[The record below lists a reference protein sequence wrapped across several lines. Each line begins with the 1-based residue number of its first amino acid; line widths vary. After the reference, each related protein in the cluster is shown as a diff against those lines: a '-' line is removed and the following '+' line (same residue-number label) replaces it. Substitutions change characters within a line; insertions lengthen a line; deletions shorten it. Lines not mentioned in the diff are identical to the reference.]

1 MKDGL
6 DIRVYCPDGNL
17 GNMRCVSIPNW
28 NGGVLYISRG
38 YWYDAMNGE
47 YRNHLSKSGVYIL
60 AGDDVSQDGSGR
72 KRIYIGQS
80 ENLRSRIEQHIEDPA
95 KEFFDHVVC
104 VIGHRNHLNS
114 AHFKW
119 VEASLVEEAKKAGK
133 CAVENRVIPNKPSV
147 STADKSTINRFLENA
162 HRVLPLVEMNLF
174 TEPEAIILTEPKI
187 DQREIG
193 LGENPPAVRDKKEH
207 QGSPLKGAL
216 ASMPSMADT
225 EHFKILGMHK
235 DMIVVQLKKN
245 REILRFSPATIT
257 RKGSVG
263 RMAPLDWWRK
273 VSGGALS
280 DPNIRAKISDS
291 IIHDARGV
299 GHVLL
304 DGFVGRG
311 AFLSRETGGYY
322 YNLGDKVLGED
333 ASGNLTV
340 EQKFDD
346 IKETVLPGGAVE
358 VARDQNANSYMR
370 EMAETVLEYRWRER
384 NDGLAFLGWM
394 VTAIIGG
401 TLKFRPVMT
410 FATGANA
417 DKRRLMDEILKPFF
431 GPLTLPLVDASETDI
446 SEVTGCD
453 SLPVIIEFN
462 PRDGRLQKK
471 IGVALDVIKSSAIG
485 GNARVS
491 GAGKIS
497 RARFSAFLSSNM
509 ATVGDAFPVA
519 LSATDVKSRSD
530 LARRISVAFQTEKC
544 LAVRSLIIRS
554 TAGIARRVSDVTEEL
569 ADANARERLAMM
581 EATLSVGAR
590 FFTGEDVNVWHPEAH
605 RESGQLELLRELFAA
620 TAYQYEGEM
629 FSLADCLEMGYFE
642 NDRWVGKMHGGQ
654 LNKFARIA
662 SGFGFGMKDS
672 TTLQICPN
680 APRMRKLLAGTKY
693 SGIDLPHYVR
703 KLPRIETNGR
713 TLRCAGQS
721 LASKELPLSVF
732 KHAGFHPTIEN
743 VDDED

>member
-6 DIRVYCPDGNL
+6 DIRVYCPDGNP

-28 NGGVLYISRG
+28 NGMVLYISRS
-38 YWYDAMNGE
+38 YWYDAARGE
-47 YRNHLSKSGVYIL
+47 YRDQLSKSGVYIL
-60 AGDDVSQDGSGR
+60 AGDDSSLDGRR

-80 ENLRSRIEQHIEDPA
+80 ENLRSRIEQHIEDSA

-104 VIGHRNHLNS
+104 VIDHGNHLNS

-119 VEASLVEEAKKAGK
+119 AEASLVEKAQKAGK

-147 STADKSTINRFLENA
+147 SAADRSTIKRFLENV

-174 TEPEAIILTEPKI
+174 TEPEALILTKSEI

-193 LGENPPAVRDKKEH
+193 WENKTPAVRGEKEH
-207 QGSPLKGAL
+207 QCSSSNDETV
-216 ASMPSMADT
+216 SMLSMADT
-225 EHFKILGMHK
+225 EHFKILGMHN
-235 DMIVVQLKKN
+235 DFIVIQLKKN
-245 REILRFSPATIT
+245 REVLRFSPATIT
-257 RKGSVG
+257 RKVSVG
-263 RMAPLDWWRK
+263 RMAPPDWWRK

-280 DPNIRAKISDS
+280 DPIIRAKISDS
-291 IIHDARGV
+291 IIHDARSV

-358 VARDQNANSYMR
+358 VAHDQNANSYMR
-370 EMAETVLEYRWRER
+370 KMAETALECRWRER

-401 TLKFRPVMT
+401 ALKFRPVMT

-417 DKRRLMDEILKPFF
+417 DKRRLIDEILKPFF

-485 GNARVS
+485 GNTRVS

-519 LSATDVKSRSD
+519 LSAKGVKSRSD

-554 TAGIARRVSDVTEEL
+554 TAEIARRVSDVTEEL

-590 FFTGEDVNVWHPEAH
+590 FFTGEYVNVWHPEAH
-605 RESGQLELLRELFAA
+605 RESGQLELLRELLAA
-620 TAYQYEGEM
+620 TAYKDEGQE
-629 FSLADCLEMGYFE
+629 FSIADCLTTGYFE
-642 NDRWVGKMHGGQ
+642 NGLWVGRHVNGVWSKE
-654 LNKFARIA
+654 AAIA
-662 SGFGFGMKDS
+662 ASYGFGMLDDH
-672 TTLQICPN
+672 TMLLCGN
-680 APRMRKLLAGTKY
+680 APRMKNLLARTQHENT
-693 SGIDLPHYVR
+693 DLAHYIR
-703 KLPRIETNGR
+703 HLPRIESNGR
-713 TLRCAGQS
+713 NMKCAGQ
-721 LASKELPLSVF
+721 LFRAKELPLSVY
-732 KHAGFHPTIEN
+732 KHTGFDPTKT
-743 VDDED
+743 DREDVEL